1 MGQTSKFYYCFFVMR
16 KKNKKRMEIETQF
29 RGLLDN
35 CERLEVIKE
44 FENNRQSVASSH
56 KQEEEEEEEEAGGV
70 LSDEFAPEEFN
81 QDKQIMCHCL
91 CGDFLIIAN
100 RP

>member
-1 MGQTSKFYYCFFVMR
+1 
-16 KKNKKRMEIETQF
+16 MEIETQF

-35 CERLEVIKE
+35 CERFEVIKE

-56 KQEEEEEEEEAGGV
+56 KQEEEAGGV